1 MTETHHKNPNK
12 GNLHRISCT
21 GQGTHILAR
30 GSCTAV
36 STEILAGRS
45 CTRPSTLHTG
55 RFQKLPWYFFAVL
68 LQWPLPSHLL
78 GVCVPPSLSSRSSIF
93 LLPCSLRLAAGE
105 DSETVQSVRLWLFLV
120 QSQLWKVQNG
130 EATCCPSSLWLA
142 DRVISMPTKVCMV
155 QPSFRQG
162 TRSHLGLFV
171 QRCSSSGLATMGAF
185 LRHRPRGDAC

>member
-105 DSETVQSVRLWLFLV
+105 DSETVQSVRLWLFLFNPNFGRFKMV
-120 QSQLWKVQNG
+120 RPPVVLPLCG
-130 EATCCPSSLWLA
+130 WLTESYPCRLRFA
-142 DRVISMPTKVCMV
+142 WFNPRFAKE
-155 QPSFRQG
+155 QG
-162 TRSHLGLFV
+162 LT
-171 QRCSSSGLATMGAF
+171 
-185 LRHRPRGDAC
+185 